1 MLNIL
6 WEGNL
11 LPLSMILTYDAELF
25 MVVTNFQL
33 RKWPCYYM
41 LCMVS
46 ADKIVCFQLLSC
58 DFRALCAYLVVLVGS
73 LQQKGIKTLLL
84 SGDREEAVAA
94 TAKEV
99 GIGKEY
105 INSSLTPQQKSE
117 VISTLQ
123 TSGHHVAM
131 VLILLFLIAFHI
143 NIDKLIWTYLFSLVV
158 HLIFLSDD
166 AFNLYPAGFFL
177 WESES
182 FIILMETLF

>member
-1 MLNIL
+1 
-6 WEGNL
+6 
-11 LPLSMILTYDAELF
+11 
-25 MVVTNFQL
+25 
-33 RKWPCYYM
+33 M

-73 LQQKGIKTLLL
+73 LQQKGIKTVLL

-166 AFNLYPAGFFL
+166 AFNLYPVGFFL
-177 WESES
+177 
-182 FIILMETLF
+182 